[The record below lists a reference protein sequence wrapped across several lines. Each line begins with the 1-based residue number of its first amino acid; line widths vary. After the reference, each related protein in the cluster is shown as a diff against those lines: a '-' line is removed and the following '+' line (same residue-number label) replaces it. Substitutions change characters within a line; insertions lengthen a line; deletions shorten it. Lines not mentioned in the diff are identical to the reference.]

1 LGTGAISIVLL
12 FLLVFFSWQTVYSAN
27 KDLIRAKAWREMA
40 RRALPFGALLLMA
53 LSLLVVQGHRQSWV
67 LVTWMVVAGLA
78 IISSSFLSVSGTER
92 KANKAFRSG
101 DYERATD
108 LYRGL
113 IEENPLARNYAFFG
127 AALGASGKRDESVK
141 ASSEA
146 IKKDP
151 QYGLAYYNR
160 ALILGQQNK
169 KSRAVKDLK
178 KALESDLPKR
188 FRSSAKR
195 MLKDIE

>member
-1 LGTGAISIVLL
+1 MGTAAIPIVLL
-12 FLLVFFSWQTVYSAN
+12 FLLLFLSWQTVYTAN
-27 KDLIRAKAWREMA
+27 KDLIRAKAWGDLA
-40 RRALPFGALLLMA
+40 RRVLPFCAVLLMA
-53 LSLLVVQGHRQSWV
+53 LSLLVVQSYQQSWV
-67 LVTWMVVAGLA
+67 LVTWMLVAGIT
-78 IISSSFLSVSGTER
+78 IISLSFLSVSMAER
-92 KANKAFRSG
+92 RANKAFRGG
-101 DYERATD
+101 DYDKAVE

-113 IEENPLARNYAFFG
+113 VQEKPLARNYAFYG

-151 QYGLAYYNR
+151 KYGLAYYNR

-178 KALESDLPKR
+178 KALEVDLPKR
-188 FRSSAKR
+188 FRSPVKR
-195 MLKDIE
+195 LLKDIE